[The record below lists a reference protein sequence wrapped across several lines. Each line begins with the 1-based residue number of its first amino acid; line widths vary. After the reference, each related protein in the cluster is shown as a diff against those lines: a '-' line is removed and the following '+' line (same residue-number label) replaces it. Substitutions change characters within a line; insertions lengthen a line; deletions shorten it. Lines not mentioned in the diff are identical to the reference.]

1 MNFGEKLVQLRKGK
15 GMSQEDLAVLLK
27 TTRQAVSKWE
37 NNQGY
42 PETDKILLL
51 SHIFE
56 VSTDVLLER
65 RKNCTKNGR

>member
-42 PETDKILLL
+42 PETDKILL
-51 SHIFE
+51 S
-56 VSTDVLLER
+56 VDRCPAER